1 MAANANAHFEPKV
14 LSFLQ
19 DTSSIVQHR
28 DSGNARALEK
38 SGDLGKHN
46 VRMYVQLRMAM
57 WTLLTL
63 RGNMWALLNRDQ
75 QVAGQP
81 ATLAA
86 DRLPRPVP
94 VAIAEPVVGGAIPFG
109 GQPSALPLPPPAGT
123 PNVPGAR
130 LPAHPAGPGPE
141 RAPSAT
147 CCLLPPRTAFLSPL
161 PSSRF

>member
-28 DSGNARALEK
+28 DSRNARALEK

-46 VRMYVQLRMAM
+46 VRMYVQLRMTM

-75 QVAGQP
+75 SSLQALRTVW
-81 ATLAA
+81 
-86 DRLPRPVP
+86 
-94 VAIAEPVVGGAIPFG
+94 EGG
-109 GQPSALPLPPPAGT
+109 
-123 PNVPGAR
+123 
-130 LPAHPAGPGPE
+130 
-141 RAPSAT
+141 
-147 CCLLPPRTAFLSPL
+147 
-161 PSSRF
+161 

>member
-38 SGDLGKHN
+38 SGDLGGKHN
-46 VRMYVQLRMAM
+46 VRMYVQLRMTM

-75 QVAGQP
+75 HVATIG
-81 ATLAA
+81 
-86 DRLPRPVP
+86 RP
-94 VAIAEPVVGGAIPFG
+94 
-109 GQPSALPLPPPAGT
+109 
-123 PNVPGAR
+123 
-130 LPAHPAGPGPE
+130 
-141 RAPSAT
+141 
-147 CCLLPPRTAFLSPL
+147 
-161 PSSRF
+161 

>member
-46 VRMYVQLRMAM
+46 VRMYVQLRMTM

-63 RGNMWALLNRDQ
+63 RGNMWGLLNRDQ
-75 QVAGQP
+75 HAAGQP
-81 ATLAA
+81 AIQAA

-94 VAIAEPVVGGAIPFG
+94 VKYNSGRNRATPFMIIDIPTAKAAVV
-109 GQPSALPLPPPAGT
+109 
-123 PNVPGAR
+123 
-130 LPAHPAGPGPE
+130 
-141 RAPSAT
+141 
-147 CCLLPPRTAFLSPL
+147 
-161 PSSRF
+161 